1 MEIFYHGSSA
11 LFREFC
17 LSLALE
23 GDGKMKFGFGIY
35 VTQSYRTAAHY
46 ASTGKGASAED
57 HYVYTVEVPESREDN
72 HLWSNRPVHPA
83 IVRRAETRL
92 KELIPQEVVL
102 RGKLFR
108 KYIGNKMLGRK
119 GTVRQLSGKADVE
132 TEKAA
137 ARFLV
142 AIGVEFLVWPCSQ
155 NKPDGEQNR
164 AILDEECIRVVRIER
179 VEVKNGRLVTGM
191 EKEVRL

>member
-17 LSLALE
+17 LSHALE
-23 GDGKMKFGFGIY
+23 GDGKMKFGFGLY

-92 KELIPQEVVL
+92 KEQTPEDKI
-102 RGKLFR
+102 
-108 KYIGNKMLGRK
+108 I
-119 GTVRQLSGKADVE
+119 S
-132 TEKAA
+132 
-137 ARFLV
+137 
-142 AIGVEFLVWPCSQ
+142 GVEYYQAVLEDNVTT
-155 NKPDGEQNR
+155 
-164 AILDEECIRVVRIER
+164 LDELYNWVDTHRANPKGEYW
-179 VEVKNGRLVTGM
+179 M
-191 EKEVRL
+191 PD